1 MGWTWRTH
9 LIPFAM
15 RRSLL
20 IAVIL
25 ATCQV
30 TALQGQIPVL
40 PTQPGDPA
48 DTVTVN
54 PFRVQPPISPMG
66 ALWRSIL
73 LPGWGQSILRRRV
86 TGAFFVAWEGLT
98 ITMTIKSIH
107 QLDYLRTVA
116 TEEDEESLERVDS
129 KEAEVQDWAI
139 LLAFNHLLAAVEAFV
154 AAQLW
159 DFPDDLQVQALSDG
173 GLGVR
178 VSIPLP

>member
-1 MGWTWRTH
+1 
-9 LIPFAM
+9 M

-173 GLGVR
+173 GMGVR

>member
-1 MGWTWRTH
+1 MLRA
-9 LIPFAM
+9 LITA
-15 RRSLL
+15 
-20 IAVIL
+20 AIL
-25 ATCQV
+25 ALGVSQT
-30 TALQGQIPVL
+30 LRGQIPTL
-40 PTQPGDPA
+40 PTQIGDPA

-54 PFRVQPPISPMG
+54 PFRIQPPISPMG
-66 ALWRSIL
+66 GLWRSIL

-86 TGAFFVAWEGLT
+86 TGAFFVAWEGLA

-116 TEEDEESLERVDS
+116 TEEDAESLERVDS

-159 DFPDDLQVQALSDG
+159 DFPDELQVQALSDG
-173 GLGVR
+173 GLGLR